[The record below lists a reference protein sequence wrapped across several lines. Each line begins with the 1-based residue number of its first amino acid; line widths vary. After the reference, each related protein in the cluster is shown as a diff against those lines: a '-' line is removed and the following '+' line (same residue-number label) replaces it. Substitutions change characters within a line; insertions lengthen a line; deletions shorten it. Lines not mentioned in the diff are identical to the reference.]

1 MKALRNSLLA
11 SLAAALFLVPSA
23 APADGFLTGAVS
35 NFPDNWSVSDSS
47 APGTVATKS
56 GSGDTQTL
64 AFELGEAQTL
74 SYTPTT
80 PSDAGGK
87 VDVVISNAVF
97 TTAYEFPG
105 VAEVGGIDSQA
116 AICVHTNGTGG
127 LEYCGWAGA
136 YTGAGTDTTNL
147 TWFALS
153 GPTPVEGA
161 TNTVTM
167 SFDYTGAKPTVTFKV
182 GDTTLTPSGR
192 ELSTSKTQVTGVSFS
207 GTGSIGEMA
216 GQSAPGTVVATFLD
230 GDGSTITNLDVAVG
244 TTPVYPAGAKT
255 PTKASTAQW
264 TFTFDHWD
272 PALAAI
278 SDNQTYT
285 PVFTSNLVSFTIT
298 WKNEDGTV
306 LETDQN
312 VAYNATPTY
321 DGSTPTKAETAQYTY
336 TFAGWNPTVSVAT
349 ADAIYTAKFTQVEKT
364 FTVTWKNEDGTVL
377 ETDQNVAYNAT
388 PTHSPAGPTA
398 RRRMVLKTTSRS
410 SPRA

>member
-23 APADGFLTGAVS
+23 PASNFLTGAVS
-35 NFPDNWSVSDSS
+35 SFPDNWSVSDSS

-153 GPTPVEGA
+153 GATPVEGA

-167 SFDYTGAKPTVTFKV
+167 SFDYTTSPATVTFKV
-182 GDTTLTPSGR
+182 GNDTLENVSGATAIP
-192 ELSTSKTQVTGVSFS
+192 LSTSKDQVTGVSFS

-216 GQSAPGTVVATFLD
+216 GVSEAPAPSTVV
-230 GDGSTITNLDVAVG
+230 G
-244 TTPVYPAGAKT
+244 TA
-255 PTKASTAQW
+255 
-264 TFTFDHWD
+264 
-272 PALAAI
+272 
-278 SDNQTYT
+278 
-285 PVFTSNLVSFTIT
+285 
-298 WKNEDGTV
+298 
-306 LETDQN
+306 
-312 VAYNATPTY
+312 
-321 DGSTPTKAETAQYTY
+321 
-336 TFAGWNPTVSVAT
+336 
-349 ADAIYTAKFTQVEKT
+349 
-364 FTVTWKNEDGTVL
+364 
-377 ETDQNVAYNAT
+377 
-388 PTHSPAGPTA
+388 
-398 RRRMVLKTTSRS
+398 
-410 SPRA
+410 